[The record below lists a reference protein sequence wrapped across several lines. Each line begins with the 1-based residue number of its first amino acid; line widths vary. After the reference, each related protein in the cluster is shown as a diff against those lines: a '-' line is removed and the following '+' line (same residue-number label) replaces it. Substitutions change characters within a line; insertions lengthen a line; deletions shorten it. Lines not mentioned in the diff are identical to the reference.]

1 MKTKKAKH
9 TLIVVI
15 VCVCITVL
23 TTLGVGFY
31 NYYGY
36 VAYKTQF
43 LDEYFVIHDKKTISN
58 QEKIENALKWESAYY
73 IKNPGKITFRDPGV
87 NPYPT
92 KTPIGSEKLD
102 GDVLNV
108 NAYFDGETLHL
119 PNYFD
124 VNFYSQYV
132 DFSNAE
138 NAEEKAKINY
148 YFFFSNINY
157 NTIPN
162 FDPDNIHATF
172 VEGIGEESDQLLQ
185 EAIDETIDTDV
196 SIGNMS
202 SPYHYSYLAENQKD
216 VLATYTLKDTAQ
228 DVHKEDKEDQLYYI
242 YRNSNNKSYDNKTT
256 FGSSTGLT
264 FSIYYMGK
272 DSNNSPVM
280 INILE
285 GTFEPELFDEK
296 AVDITNYLQQQNVL
310 TGYSESYNQPDYNTF
325 VKPKIITSGAITFV
339 VSALIS
345 AILGIIWTFEPK
357 QKR

>member
-1 MKTKKAKH
+1 MSVF
-9 TLIVVI
+9 I
-15 VCVCITVL
+15 
-23 TTLGVGFY
+23 
-31 NYYGY
+31 
-36 VAYKTQF
+36 
-43 LDEYFVIHDKKTISN
+43 
-58 QEKIENALKWESAYY
+58 
-73 IKNPGKITFRDPGV
+73 
-87 NPYPT
+87 
-92 KTPIGSEKLD
+92 
-102 GDVLNV
+102 
-108 NAYFDGETLHL
+108 
-119 PNYFD
+119 
-124 VNFYSQYV
+124 
-132 DFSNAE
+132 
-138 NAEEKAKINY
+138 INY

-202 SPYHYSYLAENQKD
+202 SPYLFSYLAENQKD

-296 AVDITNYLQQQNVL
+296 AVDITNYLQQLNVL

-325 VKPKIITSGAITFV
+325 VKPKIITSCAITFV

>member
-1 MKTKKAKH
+1 M
-9 TLIVVI
+9 
-15 VCVCITVL
+15 
-23 TTLGVGFY
+23 
-31 NYYGY
+31 
-36 VAYKTQF
+36 
-43 LDEYFVIHDKKTISN
+43 
-58 QEKIENALKWESAYY
+58 
-73 IKNPGKITFRDPGV
+73 
-87 NPYPT
+87 
-92 KTPIGSEKLD
+92 
-102 GDVLNV
+102 
-108 NAYFDGETLHL
+108 
-119 PNYFD
+119 
-124 VNFYSQYV
+124 
-132 DFSNAE
+132 
-138 NAEEKAKINY
+138 
-148 YFFFSNINY
+148 
-157 NTIPN
+157 
-162 FDPDNIHATF
+162 
-172 VEGIGEESDQLLQ
+172 LQ

-325 VKPKIITSGAITFV
+325 VKPKIITSCAITFV